1 LLILIWPLGFRL
13 TCYYYRKAYYRA
25 FFLDPP
31 ACAVSESGKHR
42 YRGETG
48 FPFILQNLH
57 RYFLYV
63 GFIFLIFLW
72 RDAFRGFFFSGRF
85 GAGVGSLVLLSNVIL
100 LTVYALSCHS
110 LRHLLGGRLD
120 CFSCVALGPARH
132 TTWRWLSV
140 LNERHML
147 YAWISLI
154 TVGLTDLYVRLVA
167 SGTITDLRIL

>member
-1 LLILIWPLGFRL
+1 MEPHQRWWPLSPALLIFVWRLGLRL

-31 ACAVSESGKHR
+31 ACAVSESGKQR

-48 FPFILQNLH
+48 FPLILQNLH

-85 GAGVGSLVLLSNVIL
+85 GVGLGSLLLMCNVIL
-100 LTVYALSCHS
+100 LPLYALSCHPH
-110 LRHLLGGRLD
+110 RHLLGGRLN
-120 CFSCVALGPARH
+120 CFSCVTLGRARH
-132 TTWRWLSV
+132 T
-140 LNERHML
+140 
-147 YAWISLI
+147 
-154 TVGLTDLYVRLVA
+154 
-167 SGTITDLRIL
+167 